1 MKVLFTTLVMLYLV
15 VDFGDPNLPG
25 AVSFDPDDC
34 VEVVQAD
41 RAPSALIPV
50 PTVVPEPVFRLSRLR
65 LSPPRSVRTVRHGFA
80 LAPVHAQQQSP
91 PDLPSE
97 EG

>member
-15 VDFGDPNLPG
+15 VDFADPNLPG

-34 VEVVQAD
+34 VEVVQTE
-41 RAPSALIPV
+41 RAPSAPIPV
-50 PTVVPEPVFRLSRLR
+50 LAVPPEPIRHLYLR
-65 LSPPRSVRTVRHGFA
+65 PSPVRIVWRPSHGFVV
-80 LAPVHAQQQSP
+80 APVHALQHAS
-91 PDLPSE
+91 PDLSSE

>member
-34 VEVVQAD
+34 VEVVQAQ
-41 RAPSALIPV
+41 RAPSAPL
-50 PTVVPEPVFRLSRLR
+50 PTLTVTPEPLFRVARLHR
-65 LSPPRSVRTVRHGFA
+65 APQRIVRRASHGFA
-80 LAPVHAQQQSP
+80 RAPVHALQQSP
-91 PDLPSE
+91 PDLSSE

>member
-25 AVSFDPDDC
+25 AITFDPDGC
-34 VEVVQAD
+34 VEVVQAH
-41 RAPSALIPV
+41 RAPAPAPRAVAVMPAPVVRLAVAPRVPGRVVRSMNGSSARV
-50 PTVVPEPVFRLSRLR
+50 HA
-65 LSPPRSVRTVRHGFA
+65 VRH
-80 LAPVHAQQQSP
+80 LQ
-91 PDLPSE
+91 PDVSASE